1 MMENEIDLKKQ
12 KRKYLILVIALMIIN
27 LLLYILFN
35 RNGGYNMKGEYIEYS
50 FLHALKSSLITILIG
65 IPIISHILGL
75 IFNLIPYKG
84 LEYSKKYFRT
94 VLIIMVVINSSLTIF
109 QIINFSR
116 TNNVSKPETGIK
128 QTEKLDEFK
137 MDMISFK
144 DSSVYYF
151 DRAIEEAKSSNELF
165 EISKKYSPKLNM
177 YQFKIDSLSRG
188 FHFKLTEYGLTQ
200 SDYETCMNEIKAE
213 FSVLSIKY
221 KEYTSAGLVIQQ

>member
-1 MMENEIDLKKQ
+1 MVNEFKLKKQ
-12 KRKYLILVIALMIIN
+12 KKKYLLIVIGLMIIN
-27 LLLYILFN
+27 LLIYNLFN

-50 FLHALKSSLITILIG
+50 FLQALKSSLIMILIG

-75 IFNLIPYKG
+75 IFNFIPYRSI
-84 LEYSKKYFRT
+84 EYSKKYLRT
-94 VLIIMVVINSSLTIF
+94 VLIIMIVINSSLLIF

-116 TNNVSKPETGIK
+116 TNNDSKIETKYK

-137 MDMISFK
+137 KEMILFK

-151 DRAIEEAKSSNELF
+151 DKAIEEAKTSNQLL

-188 FHFKLTEYGLTQ
+188 FHTKLSEYGLTQ
-200 SDYETCMNEIKAE
+200 TDYETCMNEIRTE
-213 FSVLSIKY
+213 FSALAIKY
-221 KEYTSAGLVIQQ
+221 NEYRSAGLIIEE